1 VSPPLFTS
9 SRQPPLEPRIPY
21 RQMTLLTCDSIF
33 QATVA
38 KQLQRYL
45 KEWQRGLHEDSVISS
60 HTVESL
66 SNDDQETWQS
76 IRKDLED
83 LGLSTASIETNKAY
97 IVEWFKE
104 AIRTGAFDEK
114 PPEKESIADADT
126 EESYP
131 SESPSRELSMA
142 GMSSDQWED
151 KDTKLA
157 EGSIGPMMSGAL
169 QTTSQQ
175 SHLLPS
181 VNLIT
186 PHDDPPDTTEP
197 PVKARLSLS
206 ETSSAKSSPISPT
219 SSATATDA
227 SSATSLSDS
236 TPSQTRAPSANGTGK
251 IRNKNT
257 FLRLPSRPKLP
268 RIASSIH
275 KLFYYDADL
284 AWGVQNK
291 DVRRVRRHL
300 QNGMNANHRVLESG
314 TWRSLLDLAT
324 ICGSV
329 EIARL
334 LLQNGA
340 HPHGAGTTLSDGG
353 FNGEQMATQY
363 PIHYAAQFGHKEILI
378 LLLEYG
384 ASDIDATNG
393 SSETPLHLSMK
404 ARYESFNKD
413 GMTKLL
419 LDLGADPEIRDHWG
433 RTPLALAAITGDEEV
448 VQKLLASHVRLETRD
463 SRGRTALF
471 SAALRGQDRMVQ
483 ILAMNGAEVDATD
496 EEGVSALFAVA
507 AAVKDEDQMSV
518 VSRARSTF
526 SSKISI
532 ERNSNDQSQR
542 SFALTDERI
551 IQNLINVGADRDFKN
566 ALGHTPLYA
575 ATVSSKDQIAQ
586 FLVERGADASVIY
599 RDGDT
604 VLHQA
609 AKNRMVALAS
619 LVLQKW
625 PTVSQGNAAKE
636 TPLHLAATNSEATM
650 LSLLLSHGADPEIRD
665 EKGRTALHF
674 AAERGDTGGVRVLVE
689 GGARVESQDDRGWTP
704 RRVAAEGGHVEVMQ
718 MLVLMEGG
726 SADLKGK

>member
-1 VSPPLFTS
+1 MSLPLFTS

-21 RQMTLLTCDSIF
+21 RQMTPLTCDSIF

-83 LGLSTASIETNKAY
+83 LGLSTASIETNKTF

-114 PPEKESIADADT
+114 PPEKEPIADADT
-126 EESYP
+126 EERYP

-142 GMSSDQWED
+142 RMSSDQWED

-169 QTTSQQ
+169 QTTSQP

-181 VNLIT
+181 VNLIA
-186 PHDDPPDTTEP
+186 PHNDPPDTTEP
-197 PVKARLSLS
+197 PEITHLSLS

-227 SSATSLSDS
+227 S
-236 TPSQTRAPSANGTGK
+236 TRAPSTNGTGK
-251 IRNKNT
+251 IRNKST

-284 AWGVQNK
+284 VWGVQNK

-300 QNGMNANHRVLESG
+300 QNRMNANHRVLESS

-329 EIARL
+329 EMARL
-334 LLQNGA
+334 LLENGA

-353 FNGEQMATQY
+353 FNAEQIATQY

-393 SSETPLHLSMK
+393 SNETPLHLSMK

-433 RTPLALAAITGDEEV
+433 RSPLALAAITGDEEV

-483 ILAMNGAEVDATD
+483 ILAMNGAEVDAMD

-518 VSRARSTF
+518 VSGARSTF

-532 ERNSNDQSQR
+532 ERNSNDLSQR
-542 SFALTDERI
+542 SFALIEERI

-586 FLVERGADASVIY
+586 FLVERGADVSVIY

-609 AKNRMVALAS
+609 AKNQMVALAS

-625 PTVSQGNAAKE
+625 PTVNQGNAAKE

-674 AAERGDTGGVRVLVE
+674 AAERGDAGGVRVLVE

-704 RRVAAEGGHVEVMQ
+704 RRVAAEGGYVEVMQ

-726 SADLKGK
+726 SADCKGK